1 MHPGHV
7 SLLRQA
13 RELADHL
20 VVGLNTDASVRLLK
34 GEDRPVQSETARAVV
49 LASFA
54 DVDMVVPFS
63 EQTPLQLIEALQPDI
78 LVKGADYTLETVV
91 GADLVQGYG
100 GRVVLARLEPG
111 HSSSGIFARAGKGRA
126 ET

>member
-1 MHPGHV
+1 M
-7 SLLRQA
+7 
-13 RELADHL
+13 
-20 VVGLNTDASVRLLK
+20 GLNTDASVRVLK
-34 GEDRPVQSETARAVV
+34 GKDRPVQSETARAVV

-111 HSSSGIFARAGKGRA
+111 HSSSGIFARDAKGRA
-126 ET
+126 EN